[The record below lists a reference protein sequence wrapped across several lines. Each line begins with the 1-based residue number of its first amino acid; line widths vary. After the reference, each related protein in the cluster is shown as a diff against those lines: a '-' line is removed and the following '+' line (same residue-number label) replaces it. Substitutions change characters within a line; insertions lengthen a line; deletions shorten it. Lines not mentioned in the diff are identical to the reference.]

1 MPNPNLPI
9 NFRKNTYIGARY
21 VPKFADTPGSEWDNS
36 IQYEPL
42 TIVLYQGNSYTSKTF
57 VPVGVD
63 INNGTYWA
71 NTGNYNAQ
79 VEVYRQEVEALKED
93 VETNATNIT
102 NVQNNLSAFKKSLKT
117 GLVAIGNSYLQGGI
131 FELIKNDYDYAIK
144 ATADG
149 AGFAQYAEHPTTYR
163 ELFANIIPSI
173 PDKTIITDVL
183 FLCAWGDTR
192 ALTNGTQ
199 AYQTTLNSELASIY
213 NLAKTTFPNLKNIYV
228 AYAEARNFTNQSSPN
243 TPMWAYY
250 RAHQIFK
257 ETCYKHHVN
266 YLGAVGW
273 ELMNTNNF
281 LTDGYHPNSVGN
293 NWILCKLRQ
302 RMHGY
307 DSDTA
312 LNFFSTNLQFLQD
325 GETKT
330 GGELEIQMT
339 PEKTEFF
346 FNPHTSGTFTSLS
359 LILSDSNPTFIKI
372 APLITSGMF
381 DTFWIG
387 DKRCSVQGIVSNY
400 TIKFS
405 FNDAITLT
413 NNFVYHGSMVLF
425 RTA

>member
-9 NFRKNTYIGARY
+9 SFKKNTYIGARY

-36 IQYEPL
+36 IQYDPL
-42 TIVLYQGNSYTSKTF
+42 TIVIYQGNSYTSKTF

-63 INNGTYWA
+63 IHNSTYWA

-79 VEVYRQEVEALKED
+79 LEVYRQEVEALKGY

-102 NVQNNLSAFKKSLKT
+102 NVQNNLTDFKKSLKT

-131 FELIKNDYDYAIK
+131 FELIKDDYDYAIK

-149 AGFAQYAEHPTTYR
+149 AGFATYAEHPTTYGA
-163 ELFANIIPSI
+163 LFANIIPSI
-173 PDKTIITDVL
+173 PDKSIITDVL

-199 AYQTTLNSELASIY
+199 AYVRTLNTELSTIY

-250 RAHQIFK
+250 RTHQIFK
-257 ETCYKHHVN
+257 ETCYKYHVK

-273 ELMNTNNF
+273 ELMSTNNF
-281 LTDGYHPNSVGN
+281 LSDGYHPNSTGN

-302 RMHGY
+302 RMQGY

-312 LNFFSTNLQFLQD
+312 LNFFSTELQFLQD
-325 GETKT
+325 DESKT
-330 GGELEIQMT
+330 TGELEIQMT

-346 FNPHTSGTFTSLS
+346 FNPHTSGTFKSLS
-359 LILSDSNPTFIKI
+359 LILSDNNPTFIKI

-381 DTFWIG
+381 DTFWID
-387 DKRCSVQGIVSNY
+387 DKRCTVQGIVSNY

-405 FNDAITLT
+405 FNSSITIT
-413 NNFVYHGSMVLF
+413 DNFVYHGSMVLF